1 MPNLASEQVL
11 QYGVEL
17 LKAGFVWSA
26 VGRRGAGST
35 CHCEATDLQPV
46 GDALAECV
54 RALAPAGGGGHTF
67 VLCVFVAG
75 LLLGGFF
82 TCALGAFVRQRR
94 SEGAVPAAPEP
105 IASGRPRRTGGRP
118 LGNLS
123 GIVDSAHSQTS

>member
-1 MPNLASEQVL
+1 MPNLAPEQVL

-75 LLLGGFF
+75 LLLA
-82 TCALGAFVRQRR
+82 CALGAFVRQRR
-94 SEGAVPAAPEP
+94 SEGTAPAAPEP